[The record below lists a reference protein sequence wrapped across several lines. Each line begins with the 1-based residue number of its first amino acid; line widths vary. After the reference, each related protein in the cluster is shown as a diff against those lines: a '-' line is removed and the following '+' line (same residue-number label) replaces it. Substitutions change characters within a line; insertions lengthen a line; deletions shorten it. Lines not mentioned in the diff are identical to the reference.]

1 MFRKPILFALVMLVL
16 AGVACSITANL
27 PAGDVKTEPAEGAEN
42 TSAAQAGEELFRQ
55 LECQGCHVAAA
66 GQVAPS
72 LDGVFGESVPLEN
85 GETVIADE
93 DYIRESILSP
103 QEKIV
108 AGYEPIMP
116 SYEGRLSEEELEA
129 LVEYVKSLGNPP

>member
-1 MFRKPILFALVMLVL
+1 
-16 AGVACSITANL
+16 
-27 PAGDVKTEPAEGAEN
+27 
-42 TSAAQAGEELFRQ
+42 
-55 LECQGCHVAAA
+55 VAAA